1 VLCKTEAGVRPA
13 VREAL
18 QLRQESQAAHDIAS

>member
-1 VLCKTEAGVRPA
+1 VLGKTEAGVRPA

-18 QLRQESQAAHDIAS
+18 RLCRENRLAQEIAS